1 MDIVSMLKK
10 IIYAVAVIALLIG
23 IFSGGA
29 FFGYSQRPA
38 VEKITELFNKETPK
52 PANVDFSPFW
62 TAWNEI
68 NSKYVSRDNLDDQK
82 RVWGAIQG
90 MVESLGD
97 PYTTFFP
104 PEETKIFKENISGD
118 FEGVGMEIAVKK
130 GILTVVSPLK
140 GTPADKAGIKAGDKI
155 LKIGDKITTDMT
167 ADQAVQLIRGPRGTD
182 VKLTIFRD
190 DQDKPIEIS
199 ITRDV
204 IKIPVLDT
212 ETKPG
217 GIFVIKLYN
226 FSGNSASAFR
236 NALREFIT
244 SGNNKLILDL
254 RNNPGGY
261 LELAVENTSWFL
273 PAGKVVVREKFANGD
288 EELYRSKGYDI
299 FEKLPMVILV
309 NEGSASA
316 SEIMAGAL
324 QEHGIAK
331 LVGEKTFGKG
341 SVQEL
346 VQITSDTSLKITIA
360 KWLTPNGR
368 SISDEGLMPD
378 VEVKL
383 TEEDFEA
390 SKDPQ
395 MDKAIEIISNQ

>member
-1 MDIVSMLKK
+1 MLKK

-29 FFGYSQRPA
+29 IFGYSQRPA
-38 VEKITELFNKETPK
+38 IEKVTELFNKETQK

-62 TAWNEI
+62 VAWNEI
-68 NSKYVSRDNLDDQK
+68 NSKYVSKDKLDDQK
-82 RVWGAIQG
+82 RVWGAIEG
-90 MVESLGD
+90 MVNSLGD

-104 PEETKIFKENISGD
+104 PEEAKIFKENISGD
-118 FEGVGMEIAVKK
+118 FGGVGMEIAVRK
-130 GILTVVSPLK
+130 GILIVVSPLK

-155 LKIGDKITTDMT
+155 LKIGDKITTDMN
-167 ADQAVQLIRGPRGTD
+167 ADEAAQLIRGPKGTD
-182 VKLTIFRD
+182 IKLTISRD
-190 DQDKPIEIS
+190 SQDKPIEIT
-199 ITRDV
+199 ITRDI
-204 IKIPVLDT
+204 IKIPVLET
-212 ETKPG
+212 KTKPG
-217 GIFVIKLYN
+217 GIFVINLYN
-226 FSGNSASAFR
+226 FSSNSATEFR
-236 NALREFIT
+236 NALRQFIT
-244 SGNNKLILDL
+244 SGNDKLILDL

-273 PAGKVVVREKFANGD
+273 PAGKVVVREKFADGD
-288 EELYRSKGYDI
+288 EELYRSKGYDV

-346 VQITSDTSLKITIA
+346 VQITPDTSLKITIA

-368 SISDEGLMPD
+368 SISDEGLKPD
-378 VEVKL
+378 IEVKL
-383 TEEDFEA
+383 TEEDFETN
-390 SKDPQ
+390 KDPQ
-395 MDKAIEIISNQ
+395 MDEAIKILNNL